1 MQKQIYFS
9 FISINF
15 SSIFKIEFNSNV
27 SNDFLI
33 SFLKD
38 FIQAFN
44 GNFCLTSEGN
54 NLEINCYQQK
64 NHELEVKISDL
75 VTRYRN
81 SIPPIN
87 RINDFIKKLSE
98 NESFFLLPADLDT
111 IPTKNKIMMLN
122 ELASL
127 NNPSLNYDEINNEF
141 DILFGH
147 IIEKYNSFG
156 PSIEK
161 KTKIGEGLKKN
172 RTCRFCNKNSEETTF
187 QKVAHAIPEA
197 LGNKNIILNE
207 ECDTCNENFSGT
219 LERDILVY
227 LRLFNTFYQVKN
239 KKNKVPKIKQN
250 NFEMMHIDPNLEENK
265 EIIERAKEI
274 SKHPFNPNNFF
285 AIISKKNQD
294 SSAIKDTINLKPP
307 TIALDSDEK
316 IILQNI
322 YKALVKFALSCI
334 DKEYLESFKKTL
346 EWVTNENIFKEHLPQ
361 VAVLLNPEK
370 LVSHPSIT
378 IHIRKDNDNN
388 LPYAIG
394 EFHYTTFVYV
404 FIIPT
409 FNEIE
414 KDFSEKSNF
423 NKFKEF
429 FSYYNFDNLPWVF
442 NNLSDSISRKLSL
455 KINFE
460 EVEK

>member
-1 MQKQIYFS
+1 M
-9 FISINF
+9 
-15 SSIFKIEFNSNV
+15 
-27 SNDFLI
+27 
-33 SFLKD
+33 
-38 FIQAFN
+38 
-44 GNFCLTSEGN
+44 
-54 NLEINCYQQK
+54 
-64 NHELEVKISDL
+64 
-75 VTRYRN
+75 
-81 SIPPIN
+81 
-87 RINDFIKKLSE
+87 
-98 NESFFLLPADLDT
+98 
-111 IPTKNKIMMLN
+111 
-122 ELASL
+122 
-127 NNPSLNYDEINNEF
+127 
-141 DILFGH
+141 
-147 IIEKYNSFG
+147 
-156 PSIEK
+156 
-161 KTKIGEGLKKN
+161 
-172 RTCRFCNKNSEETTF
+172 
-187 QKVAHAIPEA
+187 
-197 LGNKNIILNE
+197 
-207 ECDTCNENFSGT
+207 
-219 LERDILVY
+219 
-227 LRLFNTFYQVKN
+227 KN

-394 EFHYTTFVYV
+394 EFHYTTFLYV